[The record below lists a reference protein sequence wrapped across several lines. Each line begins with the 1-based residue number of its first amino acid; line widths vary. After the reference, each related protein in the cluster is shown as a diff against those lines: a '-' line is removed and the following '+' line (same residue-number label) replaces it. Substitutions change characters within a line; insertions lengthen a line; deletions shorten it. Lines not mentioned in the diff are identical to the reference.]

1 MKKQKGR
8 RLLKINMISLLIV
21 ASLVN
26 LTAVP
31 GGRVSAAEDA
41 LTAAGFAA
49 DGTASVPDA
58 IAAVGGST
66 HLRNPEELGL
76 DEELMQ
82 WLEDAGEAL
91 TDLAAE
97 RDIMALVYLTDSY
110 EVKAE
115 AGFDSDTVLTVL
127 SGQQVNLLD
136 FCFDEEYELW
146 YYVRL
151 NYNAKDYYGYVQR
164 AYLACS
170 DARFLNWEE
179 EYGMGIGRT
188 YALEDGYADIE
199 QFPESY
205 QEPLTAL
212 KEQHPNWTFV
222 KMNTGLD
229 WNYVI
234 QEEMKGGK
242 SLVYY
247 TFPDWAK
254 NGLYDRGTWYYATE
268 DVLKIYMDPRN
279 GLTEDRIFQF
289 EQLTYNEEY
298 HTLEAI
304 EQFLQNTFMGGNTPA
319 PGMDNMPF
327 SYMFWAIG
335 KEECRQVSPFHLA
348 ARVLQEQGSRGG
360 SRLISGVEPG
370 FEGYYNYFNIGATGQ
385 SNDEVVLNGLTYA
398 KDHWKQGAYYSI
410 LYGANFLT
418 ESYIRKGQDTL
429 YLQKYNVNP
438 NGAYNVFTHQYM
450 QNISAPTTEG
460 TSIKRLYANAGALD
474 CTFVFKIP
482 VYENMPAEPCKEPS
496 PTQTIDIPYEAG
508 FAVKAGDTGL
518 TFPLE
523 PVPGS
528 ADGHFQQSSFFYTD
542 AATGDTVGSEALE
555 GGRDYV
561 FHVTFTAEDGYAFP
575 ENFTVIINGQTLT
588 DGITVSG
595 DGSVLTIT
603 YPFTTDVF
611 PEEEAVRDFVTRM
624 YGQCLSR
631 EPDEAGL
638 AGWTEQLMTA
648 QMNGAQIAEVFV
660 FSDEMLQK
668 NLFDEEFVRVLYR
681 AMLGREADEAG
692 LAGWSTELANEYST
706 RSEVTKAFVES
717 AEFTAICESYGILRG
732 EYRAVGSIE
741 RFVSRFYT
749 ECLGRPAD
757 QAGHRGWVKQL
768 QHGYVNGAQ
777 IAESFFFS
785 EEFVNKKVSDEGYVE
800 TLYRTILGREADEAG
815 LAGWAEQ
822 LQNGWMTRW
831 DILKAL
837 IESHEFAG
845 LCETYGIERG
855 SL

>member
-1 MKKQKGR
+1 MKRKKIRKQGW
-8 RLLKINMISLLIV
+8 IAV
-21 ASLVN
+21 
-26 LTAVP
+26 LTALLLV
-31 GGRVSAAEDA
+31 GGMPR
-41 LTAAGFAA
+41 AA
-49 DGTASVPDA
+49 DVTY
-58 IAAVGGST
+58 AAAAARCSAESM
-66 HLRNPEELGL
+66 EEYGAWL
-76 DEELMQ
+76 DE
-82 WLEDAGEAL
+82 AGEAL
-91 TDLAAE
+91 EKLAAG
-97 RDIMALVYLTDSY
+97 RDIYALVYLADTYPVRVLPDYDSPAA
-110 EVKAE
+110 V
-115 AGFDSDTVLTVL
+115 TVL
-127 SGQQVNLLD
+127 SGQLVNIEDVYLD
-136 FCFDEEYELW
+136 DEGEVW
-146 YYVRL
+146 YRVRL
-151 NYNAKDYYGYVQR
+151 EYNSAEYTGFVPRQN
-164 AYLACS
+164 LAVA
-170 DARFLNWEE
+170 DAGFLAWEE
-179 EYGMGIGRT
+179 EYGFSSVYSRFD
-188 YALEDGYADIE
+188 LEEGEARSYPDIA

-205 QEPLTAL
+205 QPALLAL
-212 KEQHPNWTFV
+212 KEQHPTWTFV
-222 KMNTGLD
+222 KMNTTLD
-229 WNYVI
+229 WNSVI
-234 QEEMKGGK
+234 QNEMGDK
-242 SLVYY
+242 SLVYKS
-247 TFPDWAK
+247 FPDWAK
-254 NGLYDRGTWYYATE
+254 NGLYDSGNWYYATE
-268 DVLKIYMDPRN
+268 PVLKIYMDPRN
-279 GLTEDRIFQF
+279 SLTESAVFQF
-289 EQLTYNEEY
+289 EQLTYNEEN
-298 HTLEAI
+298 HTLEA
-304 EQFLQNTFMGGNTPA
+304 LQKILSNTFMNGSKPA
-319 PGMDNMPF
+319 PGMDTMTF
-327 SYMFWAIG
+327 AELFWYIG
-335 KEECRQVSPFHLA
+335 AEEGRRVSPFHLA
-348 ARVLQEQGSRGG
+348 ARVMQEQGSGT
-360 SRLISGVEPG
+360 SPLISGTYPG
-370 FEGYYNYFNIGATGQ
+370 FEGYYNYFNVKASGTT
-385 SNDEVVLNGLTYA
+385 NTEVIVNGLTYA
-398 KDHWKQGAYYSI
+398 KKQGWNNAYLSI
-410 LYGANFLT
+410 QGGADVI
-418 ESYIRKGQDTL
+418 SAGYIKKGQDTL

-438 NGAYNVFTHQYM
+438 NGSNPLYTHQYM
-450 QNISAPTTEG
+450 QNISAPTTEA
-460 TSIKRLYANAGALD
+460 SKIRKLYESAGALES
-474 CTFVFKIP
+474 TFVFKIP

-523 PVPGS
+523 PGPGS

-542 AATGDTVGSEALE
+542 AATGDTVGSEALK

-575 ENFTVIINGQTLT
+575 ENFTVILNGQTLT
-588 DGITVSG
+588 DGIAVSG

-668 NLFDEEFVRVLYR
+668 NLSDEEFVRVLYR
-681 AMLGREADEAG
+681 AMLGREADETG
-692 LAGWSTELANEYST
+692 LAGWSKELANEYST

-757 QAGHRGWVKQL
+757 QTGYRGWVKQL

-822 LQNGWMTRW
+822 LQNSRMTRR

-837 IESHEFAG
+837 IESHEFTG

>member
-21 ASLVN
+21 ALLVN

-482 VYENMPAEPCKEPS
+482 VYENMPA
-496 PTQTIDIPYEAG
+496 
-508 FAVKAGDTGL
+508 KACG
-518 TFPLE
+518 E
-523 PVPGS
+523 PGS
-528 ADGHFQQSSFFYTD
+528 EPEEPEKPEKPEEPEEPENPEEPEDPENPVDDLTIHLSLPEGYSGGAVWLDGVEYEGEYTGGEFTVTAPTNDSRTAVMYKYSDSGVPTGMYVWSLEFQDNAYIVTPEPELENLLSYHGFSIRITGKSGIRFKSGIATDVKGKLIEEGINGYQLKEYGTLVMNNANRQTYPMILGGAKVKKGMSYGTD
-542 AATGDTVGSEALE
+542 AEGNPVDIFMETVENRQRFTSVLVGLPVNQYKTEFAFRAYIVLKKDGTDVTLYGPVMARSIYKQAQKYLENNTYQPGTAIYEFIQKIIADADALE
-555 GGRDYV
+555 
-561 FHVTFTAEDGYAFP
+561 AED
-575 ENFTVIINGQTLT
+575 
-588 DGITVSG
+588 
-595 DGSVLTIT
+595 
-603 YPFTTDVF
+603 
-611 PEEEAVRDFVTRM
+611 
-624 YGQCLSR
+624 
-631 EPDEAGL
+631 
-638 AGWTEQLMTA
+638 
-648 QMNGAQIAEVFV
+648 
-660 FSDEMLQK
+660 
-668 NLFDEEFVRVLYR
+668 
-681 AMLGREADEAG
+681 
-692 LAGWSTELANEYST
+692 NE
-706 RSEVTKAFVES
+706 
-717 AEFTAICESYGILRG
+717 
-732 EYRAVGSIE
+732 
-741 RFVSRFYT
+741 
-749 ECLGRPAD
+749 
-757 QAGHRGWVKQL
+757 
-768 QHGYVNGAQ
+768 
-777 IAESFFFS
+777 
-785 EEFVNKKVSDEGYVE
+785 
-800 TLYRTILGREADEAG
+800 
-815 LAGWAEQ
+815 
-822 LQNGWMTRW
+822 
-831 DILKAL
+831 
-837 IESHEFAG
+837 
-845 LCETYGIERG
+845 
-855 SL
+855 

>member
-8 RLLKINMISLLIV
+8 RLLKIHMISLLIV
-21 ASLVN
+21 ALLVN

-170 DARFLNWEE
+170 DARFLSWEE
-179 EYGMGIGRT
+179 ENGMNIGT

-482 VYENMPAEPCKEPS
+482 VYENMPA
-496 PTQTIDIPYEAG
+496 
-508 FAVKAGDTGL
+508 KACG
-518 TFPLE
+518 E
-523 PVPGS
+523 PGS
-528 ADGHFQQSSFFYTD
+528 
-542 AATGDTVGSEALE
+542 EPE
-555 GGRDYV
+555 
-561 FHVTFTAEDGYAFP
+561 EPEKPEKPEEPEEP
-575 ENFTVIINGQTLT
+575 ENPEEPEDPENPVDDLTIHLSLPEGYSGGAVWLDGVEYEGEYTGGEFTVTAPTNCSRTAVMYKYSDSGVPTGMYVWSLEFQDNAYIVTPEPELENLLSYHGFSIRITGKSGIRFKSGIDTAIKGQLINEGINGYQLKEYGTLVMT
-588 DGITVSG
+588 NAIRG
-595 DGSVLTIT
+595 T
-603 YPFTTDVF
+603 YP
-611 PEEEAVRDFVTRM
+611 M
-624 YGQCLSR
+624 ILG
-631 EPDEAGL
+631 
-638 AGWTEQLMTA
+638 
-648 QMNGAQIAEVFV
+648 GAKVK
-660 FSDEMLQK
+660 SGM
-668 NLFDEEFVRVLYR
+668 
-681 AMLGREADEAG
+681 
-692 LAGWSTELANEYST
+692 
-706 RSEVTKAFVES
+706 
-717 AEFTAICESYGILRG
+717 SYGIDTNGNQVDITYETIDNRQRFTSVLVG
-732 EYRAVGSIE
+732 LPVNQYKTEFAFRAYIVLE
-741 RFVSRFYT
+741 K
-749 ECLGRPAD
+749 D
-757 QAGHRGWVKQL
+757 
-768 QHGYVNGAQ
+768 GAQ
-777 IAESFFFS
+777 TTVYGPVMAKSIYAQAKRF
-785 EEFVNKKVSDEGYVE
+785 
-800 TLYRTILGREADEAG
+800 
-815 LAGWAEQ
+815 
-822 LQNGWMTRW
+822 
-831 DILKAL
+831 
-837 IESHEFAG
+837 IEK
-845 LCETYGIERG
+845 ETYAPGTAPYDFLQKIIADADALEAEDNE
-855 SL
+855 

>member
-8 RLLKINMISLLIV
+8 RLLKIHMISLLIV
-21 ASLVN
+21 ALLVN

-170 DARFLNWEE
+170 DARFLSWEE
-179 EYGMGIGRT
+179 ENGMNIGT

-205 QEPLTAL
+205 QVSLKAL

-348 ARVLQEQGSRGG
+348 ARVLQEQGNRGG

-482 VYENMPAEPCKEPS
+482 VYENMPA
-496 PTQTIDIPYEAG
+496 
-508 FAVKAGDTGL
+508 KACG
-518 TFPLE
+518 E
-523 PVPGS
+523 PGS
-528 ADGHFQQSSFFYTD
+528 
-542 AATGDTVGSEALE
+542 EPE
-555 GGRDYV
+555 
-561 FHVTFTAEDGYAFP
+561 EPEKPEKPEEPEEP
-575 ENFTVIINGQTLT
+575 ENPEEPEDPENPVDDLTIHLSLPEGYSGGAVWLDGVEYEGEYTGGEFTVTAPTNCSRTAVMYKYSDSGVPTGMYVWSLEFQDNAYIVTPEPELENLLSYHGFSIRITGKSGIRFKSGIDTAIKGQLINEGINGYQLKEYGTLVMT
-588 DGITVSG
+588 NAIRG
-595 DGSVLTIT
+595 T
-603 YPFTTDVF
+603 YP
-611 PEEEAVRDFVTRM
+611 M
-624 YGQCLSR
+624 ILG
-631 EPDEAGL
+631 
-638 AGWTEQLMTA
+638 
-648 QMNGAQIAEVFV
+648 GAKVK
-660 FSDEMLQK
+660 SGM
-668 NLFDEEFVRVLYR
+668 
-681 AMLGREADEAG
+681 
-692 LAGWSTELANEYST
+692 
-706 RSEVTKAFVES
+706 
-717 AEFTAICESYGILRG
+717 SYGIDTNGNQVDITYETIDNRQRFTSVLVG
-732 EYRAVGSIE
+732 LPVNQYKTEFAFRAYIVLE
-741 RFVSRFYT
+741 K
-749 ECLGRPAD
+749 D
-757 QAGHRGWVKQL
+757 
-768 QHGYVNGAQ
+768 GAQ
-777 IAESFFFS
+777 TTVYGPVMAKSIYAQAKRF
-785 EEFVNKKVSDEGYVE
+785 
-800 TLYRTILGREADEAG
+800 
-815 LAGWAEQ
+815 
-822 LQNGWMTRW
+822 
-831 DILKAL
+831 
-837 IESHEFAG
+837 IEK
-845 LCETYGIERG
+845 ETYAPGTAPYDFLQKIIADADALEAEDNE
-855 SL
+855 

>member
-21 ASLVN
+21 ALLVN

-66 HLRNPEELGL
+66 HLRNPEELGW

-164 AYLACS
+164 ANLACS

-179 EYGMGIGRT
+179 ENGMNIGT

-205 QEPLTAL
+205 QVSLKAL

-482 VYENMPAEPCKEPS
+482 VYENMPA
-496 PTQTIDIPYEAG
+496 
-508 FAVKAGDTGL
+508 KACG
-518 TFPLE
+518 E
-523 PVPGS
+523 PGS
-528 ADGHFQQSSFFYTD
+528 
-542 AATGDTVGSEALE
+542 EPE
-555 GGRDYV
+555 
-561 FHVTFTAEDGYAFP
+561 EPEEP
-575 ENFTVIINGQTLT
+575 ENPENPENPEDPEIPVDDLTIHLSLPEGYSGGAVWLDGVEYEGEYTGGEFTVTAPTNCSRTAVMYKYSDSDVPTGMYVWSLEFQDNAYIVTPEPELENLLSYHGFSIRITGKSGIRFKSGIDTAIKEQLINEGINGYQLKEYGTLVMT
-588 DGITVSG
+588 NANRQ
-595 DGSVLTIT
+595 T
-603 YPFTTDVF
+603 YP
-611 PEEEAVRDFVTRM
+611 M
-624 YGQCLSR
+624 ILG
-631 EPDEAGL
+631 
-638 AGWTEQLMTA
+638 
-648 QMNGAQIAEVFV
+648 GAKVK
-660 FSDEMLQK
+660 SGM
-668 NLFDEEFVRVLYR
+668 
-681 AMLGREADEAG
+681 
-692 LAGWSTELANEYST
+692 
-706 RSEVTKAFVES
+706 
-717 AEFTAICESYGILRG
+717 SYGIDTNGNQVDITYETIDNRQRFTSVLVG
-732 EYRAVGSIE
+732 LPVNQYKTEFAFRAYIVLE
-741 RFVSRFYT
+741 K
-749 ECLGRPAD
+749 D
-757 QAGHRGWVKQL
+757 
-768 QHGYVNGAQ
+768 GAQ
-777 IAESFFFS
+777 TTVYGPVMAKSIYAQAKRF
-785 EEFVNKKVSDEGYVE
+785 
-800 TLYRTILGREADEAG
+800 
-815 LAGWAEQ
+815 
-822 LQNGWMTRW
+822 
-831 DILKAL
+831 
-837 IESHEFAG
+837 IEK
-845 LCETYGIERG
+845 ETYAPGTAPYDFLQKIIADADALGAEDNE
-855 SL
+855 

>member
-8 RLLKINMISLLIV
+8 RLLKIHMISLLIV
-21 ASLVN
+21 ALLVN

-170 DARFLNWEE
+170 DARFLSWEE
-179 EYGMGIGRT
+179 ENGMNIGT

-482 VYENMPAEPCKEPS
+482 VYENMPA
-496 PTQTIDIPYEAG
+496 
-508 FAVKAGDTGL
+508 KACG
-518 TFPLE
+518 E
-523 PVPGS
+523 PGS
-528 ADGHFQQSSFFYTD
+528 
-542 AATGDTVGSEALE
+542 EPE
-555 GGRDYV
+555 
-561 FHVTFTAEDGYAFP
+561 EPEKPEKPEEPEEP
-575 ENFTVIINGQTLT
+575 ENPEEPEDPEIPVDDLTIHLSLPEGYSGGAVWLDGVEYEGEYTGGEFTVTAPTNCSRTAVMYKYSDSGVPTGMYVWSLEFQDNAYIVTPEPELENLLSYHGFSIRITGKSGIRFKSGIDTAIKGQLINEGINGYQLKEYGTLVMT
-588 DGITVSG
+588 NAIRG
-595 DGSVLTIT
+595 T
-603 YPFTTDVF
+603 YP
-611 PEEEAVRDFVTRM
+611 M
-624 YGQCLSR
+624 ILG
-631 EPDEAGL
+631 
-638 AGWTEQLMTA
+638 
-648 QMNGAQIAEVFV
+648 GAKVK
-660 FSDEMLQK
+660 SGM
-668 NLFDEEFVRVLYR
+668 
-681 AMLGREADEAG
+681 
-692 LAGWSTELANEYST
+692 
-706 RSEVTKAFVES
+706 
-717 AEFTAICESYGILRG
+717 SYGIDTNGNQVDITYETIDNRQRFTSVLVG
-732 EYRAVGSIE
+732 LPVNQYKTEFAFRAYIVLE
-741 RFVSRFYT
+741 K
-749 ECLGRPAD
+749 D
-757 QAGHRGWVKQL
+757 
-768 QHGYVNGAQ
+768 GAQ
-777 IAESFFFS
+777 TTVYGPVMAKSIYAQAKRF
-785 EEFVNKKVSDEGYVE
+785 
-800 TLYRTILGREADEAG
+800 
-815 LAGWAEQ
+815 
-822 LQNGWMTRW
+822 
-831 DILKAL
+831 
-837 IESHEFAG
+837 IEK
-845 LCETYGIERG
+845 ETYAPGTAPYDFLQKIIADADALEAEDNE
-855 SL
+855 

>member
-8 RLLKINMISLLIV
+8 RLLKIHMISLLIV
-21 ASLVN
+21 ALLVN

-348 ARVLQEQGSRGG
+348 ARVLQEQGNRGG

-482 VYENMPAEPCKEPS
+482 VYENMPA
-496 PTQTIDIPYEAG
+496 
-508 FAVKAGDTGL
+508 KACG
-518 TFPLE
+518 E
-523 PVPGS
+523 PGS
-528 ADGHFQQSSFFYTD
+528 EPEEPEKPEKPEEPEEPENPEEPEDPENPVDDLTIHLSLPEGYSGGAVWLDGVEYEGEYTGGEFTVTAPTNCSRTAVMYKYSDSGVPTGMYVWSLEFQDNAYIVTPEPELENLLSYHGFSIRITGKSGIRFKSGIDTAIKGQLINEGINGYQLKEYGTLVMTNANRQTYPMILGGTKVKSGMSYGTD
-542 AATGDTVGSEALE
+542 AEGNPVDIFMETVENRQRFTSVLVGLPVNQYKTEFAFRAYIVLEKDGTDVTLYGPVMARSIYKQAQKYLENNTYQPGTAIYEFIQKIIADADALE
-555 GGRDYV
+555 
-561 FHVTFTAEDGYAFP
+561 AED
-575 ENFTVIINGQTLT
+575 
-588 DGITVSG
+588 
-595 DGSVLTIT
+595 
-603 YPFTTDVF
+603 
-611 PEEEAVRDFVTRM
+611 
-624 YGQCLSR
+624 
-631 EPDEAGL
+631 
-638 AGWTEQLMTA
+638 
-648 QMNGAQIAEVFV
+648 
-660 FSDEMLQK
+660 
-668 NLFDEEFVRVLYR
+668 
-681 AMLGREADEAG
+681 
-692 LAGWSTELANEYST
+692 NE
-706 RSEVTKAFVES
+706 
-717 AEFTAICESYGILRG
+717 
-732 EYRAVGSIE
+732 
-741 RFVSRFYT
+741 
-749 ECLGRPAD
+749 
-757 QAGHRGWVKQL
+757 
-768 QHGYVNGAQ
+768 
-777 IAESFFFS
+777 
-785 EEFVNKKVSDEGYVE
+785 
-800 TLYRTILGREADEAG
+800 
-815 LAGWAEQ
+815 
-822 LQNGWMTRW
+822 
-831 DILKAL
+831 
-837 IESHEFAG
+837 
-845 LCETYGIERG
+845 
-855 SL
+855 

>member
-8 RLLKINMISLLIV
+8 RLLKIHMISLLIV
-21 ASLVN
+21 ALLVN

-31 GGRVSAAEDA
+31 GGRVWAAEESI
-41 LTAAGFAA
+41 TAVS
-49 DGTASVPDA
+49 GT
-58 IAAVGGST
+58 T
-66 HLRNPEELGL
+66 RLRNPEELGW

-170 DARFLNWEE
+170 DARFLSWEE
-179 EYGMGIGRT
+179 ENGMNIGT

-205 QEPLTAL
+205 QVSLKAL

-319 PGMDNMPF
+319 PGMDYMPY

-348 ARVLQEQGSRGG
+348 ARVLQEQGNRGG

-385 SNDEVVLNGLTYA
+385 SNDEVVLNGLNYA
-398 KDHWKQGAYYSI
+398 KTYWEQGSYSSI

-482 VYENMPAEPCKEPS
+482 VYENMPAKACGEPESEPEEPEEPENPENPEEPEDPEIPVDDLTIHLSLPEGYSGGAVWLDGVEYEGEYTGGEFTVTAPTNCSRTAVMYKYSDSGVPTGMYVWSLEFQDNAYIVTPEPELENLLSYHGFSIRITGKSGIRFKSGIDTTIKGQLINEGINGYQLKEYG
-496 PTQTIDIPYEAG
+496 TLAMNNANRQTYPMILGGAK
-508 FAVKAGDTGL
+508 VKKGMSYG
-518 TFPLE
+518 
-523 PVPGS
+523 
-528 ADGHFQQSSFFYTD
+528 TD
-542 AATGDTVGSEALE
+542 AEGNPVDIFMETVENRQRFTSVLVGLPVNQYKTEFAFRAYIVLEKDGSDVTLYGPVMARSIYKQALKYLENNTYQPGTAIYEFIQKIIADADALE
-555 GGRDYV
+555 
-561 FHVTFTAEDGYAFP
+561 AED
-575 ENFTVIINGQTLT
+575 
-588 DGITVSG
+588 
-595 DGSVLTIT
+595 
-603 YPFTTDVF
+603 
-611 PEEEAVRDFVTRM
+611 
-624 YGQCLSR
+624 
-631 EPDEAGL
+631 
-638 AGWTEQLMTA
+638 
-648 QMNGAQIAEVFV
+648 
-660 FSDEMLQK
+660 
-668 NLFDEEFVRVLYR
+668 
-681 AMLGREADEAG
+681 
-692 LAGWSTELANEYST
+692 NE
-706 RSEVTKAFVES
+706 
-717 AEFTAICESYGILRG
+717 
-732 EYRAVGSIE
+732 
-741 RFVSRFYT
+741 
-749 ECLGRPAD
+749 
-757 QAGHRGWVKQL
+757 
-768 QHGYVNGAQ
+768 
-777 IAESFFFS
+777 
-785 EEFVNKKVSDEGYVE
+785 
-800 TLYRTILGREADEAG
+800 
-815 LAGWAEQ
+815 
-822 LQNGWMTRW
+822 
-831 DILKAL
+831 
-837 IESHEFAG
+837 
-845 LCETYGIERG
+845 
-855 SL
+855 

>member
-8 RLLKINMISLLIV
+8 RLLKIHMISLLIV
-21 ASLVN
+21 ALLVN

-31 GGRVSAAEDA
+31 GGRVWAAEDA

-205 QEPLTAL
+205 QVSLKAL

-385 SNDEVVLNGLTYA
+385 SNDEVVLNGLNYA
-398 KDHWKQGAYYSI
+398 KTYWEQGSYSSI

-482 VYENMPAEPCKEPS
+482 VYENMPA
-496 PTQTIDIPYEAG
+496 
-508 FAVKAGDTGL
+508 KACG
-518 TFPLE
+518 E
-523 PVPGS
+523 PGS
-528 ADGHFQQSSFFYTD
+528 
-542 AATGDTVGSEALE
+542 EPE
-555 GGRDYV
+555 
-561 FHVTFTAEDGYAFP
+561 EPEKPEKPEEPEEP
-575 ENFTVIINGQTLT
+575 ENPEEPEDPENPVDDLTIHLSLPEGYSGGAVWLDGVEYEGEYTGGEFTVTAPTNCSRTAVMYKYSDSGVPTGMYVWSLEFQDNAYIVTPEPELENLLSYHGFSIRITGKSGIRFKSGIATDVKGKLIEEGINGYQLKEYGTL
-588 DGITVSG
+588 VMNNANRQ
-595 DGSVLTIT
+595 T
-603 YPFTTDVF
+603 YP
-611 PEEEAVRDFVTRM
+611 M
-624 YGQCLSR
+624 ILG
-631 EPDEAGL
+631 
-638 AGWTEQLMTA
+638 
-648 QMNGAQIAEVFV
+648 GAKVK
-660 FSDEMLQK
+660 SGM
-668 NLFDEEFVRVLYR
+668 
-681 AMLGREADEAG
+681 
-692 LAGWSTELANEYST
+692 
-706 RSEVTKAFVES
+706 
-717 AEFTAICESYGILRG
+717 SYGIDTNGNQVDITYETIDKRQRFTSVLVG
-732 EYRAVGSIE
+732 LPVNQYKTEFAFRAYIVLE
-741 RFVSRFYT
+741 K
-749 ECLGRPAD
+749 D
-757 QAGHRGWVKQL
+757 
-768 QHGYVNGAQ
+768 GAQ
-777 IAESFFFS
+777 TTVYGPVMAKSIYAQAKRFIEKETFAPGTAPYDFLQKIIA
-785 EEFVNKKVSDEGYVE
+785 DADA
-800 TLYRTILGREADEAG
+800 LEAEDNE
-815 LAGWAEQ
+815 
-822 LQNGWMTRW
+822 
-831 DILKAL
+831 
-837 IESHEFAG
+837 
-845 LCETYGIERG
+845 
-855 SL
+855 

>member
-21 ASLVN
+21 ALLVN

-164 AYLACS
+164 ANLACS

-348 ARVLQEQGSRGG
+348 ARVLQEQGNRGG

-482 VYENMPAEPCKEPS
+482 VYENMPA
-496 PTQTIDIPYEAG
+496 
-508 FAVKAGDTGL
+508 KACG
-518 TFPLE
+518 E
-523 PVPGS
+523 PGS
-528 ADGHFQQSSFFYTD
+528 
-542 AATGDTVGSEALE
+542 EPE
-555 GGRDYV
+555 EPEKPEKPEEPEEPENPEEP
-561 FHVTFTAEDGYAFP
+561 EDPENPVDDLTIHLSLPEGYAGGAVWLDGV
-575 ENFTVIINGQTLT
+575 EYEGEYTGGEFTVTAPTNCSRTAVMYKYSDSGVPTGMYVWSLEFQDNAYIVTPEPELENLLSYHGFSIRITGKSGIRFKSGIATDVKGKLIGEGINGYQLKEYGTLVMT
-588 DGITVSG
+588 NAIRG
-595 DGSVLTIT
+595 T
-603 YPFTTDVF
+603 YP
-611 PEEEAVRDFVTRM
+611 M
-624 YGQCLSR
+624 ILG
-631 EPDEAGL
+631 
-638 AGWTEQLMTA
+638 
-648 QMNGAQIAEVFV
+648 GAKVK
-660 FSDEMLQK
+660 SGM
-668 NLFDEEFVRVLYR
+668 
-681 AMLGREADEAG
+681 
-692 LAGWSTELANEYST
+692 
-706 RSEVTKAFVES
+706 
-717 AEFTAICESYGILRG
+717 SYGIDTNGNQVDITYETIDNRQRFTSVLVG
-732 EYRAVGSIE
+732 LPVNQYKTEFAFRAYIVLE
-741 RFVSRFYT
+741 K
-749 ECLGRPAD
+749 D
-757 QAGHRGWVKQL
+757 
-768 QHGYVNGAQ
+768 GAQ
-777 IAESFFFS
+777 TTVYGPVMAKSIYAQAKRF
-785 EEFVNKKVSDEGYVE
+785 
-800 TLYRTILGREADEAG
+800 
-815 LAGWAEQ
+815 
-822 LQNGWMTRW
+822 
-831 DILKAL
+831 
-837 IESHEFAG
+837 IEK
-845 LCETYGIERG
+845 ETYAPGTAPYDFLQKIIADADALEAEDNE
-855 SL
+855 